1 MCEICLKL
9 TIKTPW
15 RWQWSHSG
23 VFSVNFEQILHF
35 ALLILL
41 LTLNKMLAGW
51 EASYENDL
59 TSQYLA
65 WVSLREKYPNKEFF
79 LLRISALFTKC
90 LLMSVL

>member
-1 MCEICLKL
+1 MREICLKL

-15 RWQWSHSG
+15 RWQWNRSG

-41 LTLNKMLAGW
+41 LTLNKMLAGLQD
-51 EASYENDL
+51 SFENDL

-79 LLRISALFTKC
+79 
-90 LLMSVL
+90 